1 MGEASRLLLSEVL
14 NMKKVHTKIKR
25 RFRLSTHLGHSGF
38 FHQAAKKSRPKTF
51 KTESAAHAW
60 ASSNKLKP
68 EQYALKS
75 AKRNKRFQIV
85 LHG

>member
-1 MGEASRLLLSEVL
+1 
-14 NMKKVHTKIKR
+14 MKKVHTKIKR
-25 RFRLSTHLGHSGF
+25 KFRLSTRFRHSGF
-38 FHQAAKKSRPKTF
+38 FHQAAKKNGPKTF

-60 ASSNKLKP
+60 ASSHGLKP

>member
-1 MGEASRLLLSEVL
+1 MG
-14 NMKKVHTKIKR
+14 KVHTNTKR
-25 RFRLSTHLGHSGF
+25 RFRLATHLGHSGF
-38 FHQAAKKSRPKTF
+38 FHPAAKKSRPKTF